1 MNTRTLKHFLALAES
16 LHFGRASD
24 ACHIS
29 ISALSRNIRQLEDE
43 LGVLLFNRDNRTVA
57 LTPEGQKFQKYAR
70 EARAQWDVI
79 RNKLADNTNQ
89 LHGKISMYCSVT
101 ASYSILFD
109 LLNRFR
115 HENPGIEIKLH
126 TGDPE
131 HAIARIIAG
140 EEDITIAAHPRT
152 LPRGLEFKPITV
164 SPLLFI
170 APIEQ
175 SDPDVPITP
184 PTSATQWAQ
193 VPMILSEGG
202 IARKRID
209 RWFRQMDINPRIYA
223 QVAGNE
229 AIVSMV
235 SLGLGIGVVPKIV
248 LDHSPLANRVRTLDV
263 QPTLEPYDVGLFT
276 LKKSLKNPLVNA
288 FWSLV
293 DD

>member
-1 MNTRTLKHFLALAES
+1 MNIRSLKHFLALAGD
-16 LHFGRASD
+16 LHFGRASN
-24 ACHIS
+24 ACNIS
-29 ISALSRNIRQLEDE
+29 ISALSRNIRQLEDD
-43 LGVLLFNRDNRTVA
+43 LGVPLFNRDNRTVV
-57 LTPEGQKFQKYAR
+57 LTPEGQKFQHYAR
-70 EARAQWDVI
+70 EAIAEWSLI
-79 RNKLADNTNQ
+79 RNDLMSSDDQ
-89 LHGKISMYCSVT
+89 LHGQVSMYCSVT

-115 HENPGIEIKLH
+115 QTHPGIEIKLH

-131 HAIARIIAG
+131 HAIARVIAG
-140 EEDITIAAHPRT
+140 ENDITIAAHPT
-152 LPRGLEFKPITV
+152 SLSRGLAFKPIVV

-170 APIEQ
+170 APSEQ
-175 SDPDVPITP
+175 SDSNVPLTIP
-184 PTSATQWAQ
+184 SSPEEWAR

-202 IARKRID
+202 IARNRID
-209 RWFRQMDINPRIYA
+209 TWFRKMDVNPRIYA

-248 LDHSPLANRVRTLDV
+248 LDNSPLVDRIKILDV
-263 QPTLEPYDVGLFT
+263 KPELEPYDVGLFT

-293 DD
+293 GE